1 MALSRP
7 FNSRRDSPQ
16 DDAWF
21 SGVRPGDF
29 NQLGPNPEGPFD
41 PKGLKSKFV
50 SQKDNPDPRAFVSSR
65 FDDETAGRSREKIA
79 TMSTTDYPLF
89 TRRDGSA
96 DDVTNDTAIS
106 FLQKYAQSPFIENKI
121 SSQSIIA
128 SEEATAG
135 SNERSP
141 NTAGKFPSQGVG
153 V

>member
-1 MALSRP
+1 MAAPIFRTRYD
-7 FNSRRDSPQ
+7 NAAEK
-16 DDAWF
+16 AWRE
-21 SGVRPGDF
+21 GRGPAEF

-65 FDDETAGRSREKIA
+65 FDDETADRSREKIS
-79 TMSTTDYPLF
+79 TMSMTDYPLF

-106 FLQKYAQSPFIENKI
+106 FLQKYAKSPFIENKI

>member
-1 MALSRP
+1 MAEPIFRTRYD
-7 FNSRRDSPQ
+7 NAAEK
-16 DDAWF
+16 AWRE
-21 SGVRPGDF
+21 GRGPAEF

-41 PKGLKSKFV
+41 PRSLKSKFV
-50 SQKDNPDPRAFVSSR
+50 SQRDNPDPRAFASFR
-65 FDDETAGRSREKIA
+65 FDDETADRSSEKYA
-79 TMSTTDYPLF
+79 TMRMTDYPFF
-89 TRRDGSA
+89 TRKDGSS
-96 DDVTNDTAIS
+96 DDIANNTAIS
-106 FLQKYAQSPFIENKI
+106 FLEKYSRSPFVEDKI